1 MVGKGMIANGQYRVS
16 RVGKVESEMTN
27 GPNPRDSLKI
37 R

>member
-1 MVGKGMIANGQYRVS
+1 MVGKGAIANGQYRV